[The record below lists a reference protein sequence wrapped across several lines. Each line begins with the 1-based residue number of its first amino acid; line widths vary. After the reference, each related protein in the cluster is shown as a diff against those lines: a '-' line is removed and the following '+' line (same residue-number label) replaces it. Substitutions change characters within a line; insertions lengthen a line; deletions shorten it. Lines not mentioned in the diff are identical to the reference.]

1 MRSWLNFFVTV
12 HHKFFTSRA
21 NVYLKSKGLKLDEW
35 MEGVKN
41 SRRADVLALYGLCQ
55 LTDCHCVVHL
65 NQNISWST
73 LGDAP
78 DEHNILMDRCE
89 IHLCYMGNGVF
100 VQPVPRIKSN
110 EPTAGTSTGT
120 TPVVIGSLT
129 ANETQTL
136 TILLQEGI
144 RTKPKSIH
152 DASYSNKTKTH
163 ASASQGKVPKLHVKL
178 RWLSDEEILR
188 FTRKNVQVTHTENID
203 EPRDID
209 SEDSDSTIIEPENP
223 LDLSVPSTSTDNHDS
238 RKSEALDLSMQGTS
252 SKRKSVPQP
261 MMNVPNQFHQR

>member
-1 MRSWLNFFVTV
+1 M
-12 HHKFFTSRA
+12 
-21 NVYLKSKGLKLDEW
+21 YLKLKGLKLDEW

-41 SRRADVLALYGLCQ
+41 SQRADVLALYGLCQ

-65 NQNISWST
+65 NQNKVWST
-73 LGDAP
+73 LGDVP
-78 DEHNILMDRCE
+78 DEHNVLMDRCE

-100 VQPVPRIKSN
+100 VQLVPRIKSD

-129 ANETQTL
+129 ANKTQTL

-144 RTKPKSIH
+144 RTKLKSTH
-152 DASYSNKTKTH
+152 DVSHSDKTKTC
-163 ASASQGKVPKLHVKL
+163 ASASQGKVPELHVKL
-178 RWLSDEEILR
+178 RQLSDEEILR
-188 FTRKNVQVTHTENID
+188 FTMKNVQVTHTENTN

-223 LDLSVPSTSTDNHDS
+223 LDLLVPSTSTDNQDS
-238 RKSEALDLSMQGTS
+238 SKSEALDLSMQGKS
-252 SKRKSVPQP
+252 SKRKSVTKP
-261 MMNVPNQFHQR
+261 MMDAPKHVPSKVGKPTQRDFKITVVGVKKH